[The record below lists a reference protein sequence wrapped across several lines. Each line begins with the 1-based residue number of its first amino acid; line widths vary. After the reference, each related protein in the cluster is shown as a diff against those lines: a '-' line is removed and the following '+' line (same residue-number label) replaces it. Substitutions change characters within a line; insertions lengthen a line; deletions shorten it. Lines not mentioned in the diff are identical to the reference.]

1 MKIHDLVRWVSIII
15 PTMNSSRTIGKCIE
29 SIKAQTYRNIEIFV
43 IDRFSS
49 DNTAEIASRFDAS
62 IYLFA
67 GERAAAKNFG
77 ISKSK
82 GEFLLFIDSDMILYP
97 TVVEECVAIC
107 SDNNR
112 IAGVIIPER
121 STGSGFWITV
131 RDFERSLYAGS
142 KIESA
147 RFFRRK
153 FAVQVGGFDK
163 DIVFYE
169 ESTLPQKIENI
180 GMSVNARV
188 TSFIF
193 HNEDEFNLRK
203 WLSKKRY
210 YSISA
215 KSYSNEYGKYAKAQT
230 SVSYRIKIFVVNGN
244 WKNLIRHPILATG
257 VFILK
262 ALEFFAS
269 RL

>member
-1 MKIHDLVRWVSIII
+1 MKIHNLVRLVSIII
-15 PTMNSSRTIGKCIE
+15 PTVNSSKTIGKCLE
-29 SIKAQTYRNIEIFV
+29 SIKDQTYQNIEIFV

-49 DNTAEIASRFDAS
+49 DNTTEIASRFDVS
-62 IYLFA
+62 IYLFD
-67 GERAAAKNFG
+67 GERAAAKNLG

-97 TVVEECVAIC
+97 TVVEECVTTC

-112 IAGVIIPER
+112 VAGVIIPER

-153 FAVQVGGFDK
+153 FAVEVGGFDE

-169 ESTLPQKIENI
+169 ESTLPQKIEKI
-180 GMSVNARV
+180 GMSINARV
-188 TSFIF
+188 TSFIL
-193 HNEDEFNLRK
+193 HNEDGFSLRK

-215 KSYSNEYGKYAKAQT
+215 KSYSNEYSKYAEAQT
-230 SVSYRIKIFVVNGN
+230 GVSYRIKIFMVNGN
-244 WKNLIRHPILATG
+244 WRNLIRHPVLTIG